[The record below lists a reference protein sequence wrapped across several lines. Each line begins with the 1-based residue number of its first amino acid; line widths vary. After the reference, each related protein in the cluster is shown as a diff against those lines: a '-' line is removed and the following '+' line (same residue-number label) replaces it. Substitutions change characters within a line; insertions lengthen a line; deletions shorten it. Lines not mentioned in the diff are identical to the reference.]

1 MEFNKPKLEAL
12 LRLSAIFLL
21 VLTAFI
27 VALDTQTKLIFFLK
41 KKASFTDLKSFVG
54 LVYVT
59 SIAAAYNLLQLCR
72 YSFQAWFEGISKK
85 SYRYLAWL
93 CYFLDQVIAYVVF
106 ATTSAALAQA
116 LPAVTGEKSL
126 QWMKLCNKFTRF
138 CYQIGGA
145 LGCAYIASL
154 MLAMVA
160 SISAFNLFR
169 LYSPKHF
176 MLQKD
181 HEKVIGSST

>member
-12 LRLSAIFLL
+12 LRLTAIFLL

-54 LVYVT
+54 LVYVI
-59 SIAAAYNLLQLCR
+59 SITAAYNLLQLCR

-93 CYFLDQVIAYVVF
+93 CYFLDQGEINNFSCSIGNSVRCVCYNLSGVGASSSGRNRGKKPTVDEIMQQIHQILLPNRWGSRLRLHSIAHAGYGRF
-106 ATTSAALAQA
+106 HLC
-116 LPAVTGEKSL
+116 L
-126 QWMKLCNKFTRF
+126 QL
-138 CYQIGGA
+138 
-145 LGCAYIASL
+145 
-154 MLAMVA
+154 V
-160 SISAFNLFR
+160 
-169 LYSPKHF
+169 
-176 MLQKD
+176 
-181 HEKVIGSST
+181 